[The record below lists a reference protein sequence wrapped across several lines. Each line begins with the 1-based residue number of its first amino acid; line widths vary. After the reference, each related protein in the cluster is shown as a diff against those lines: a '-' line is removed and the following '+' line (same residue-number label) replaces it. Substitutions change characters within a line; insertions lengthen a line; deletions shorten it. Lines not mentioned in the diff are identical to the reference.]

1 MPALHLS
8 LSALALLLLTACPSH
23 VKDTAPGQESAAT
36 QKFQSQLKALHHA
49 AQEMALD
56 GFQYNKHRLGWPFEA
71 KVQSSS
77 DYLRLLVSEGY
88 LAPEVAESLKN
99 VAIANVSD
107 SDPLTTLFL
116 SVPTDDGKT
125 LIVRKDGNLQSEQNL
140 ESSKTFAPPP
150 PREPV
155 WLEPAFQAERN

>member
-1 MPALHLS
+1 
-8 LSALALLLLTACPSH
+8 
-23 VKDTAPGQESAAT
+23 
-36 QKFQSQLKALHHA
+36 
-49 AQEMALD
+49 MALD

-125 LIVRKDGNLQSEQNL
+125 LTVRKDGNLQSEQNL